1 MARALPA
8 DFFVAPKTKGQ
19 GRNFCGMEAKGK
31 ERIEAAAAAA
41 AGVLRQPRTNKAL
54 VEVGVMEKNPHDLC
68 WAQNIWGKREA
79 AAALGDGWGK

>member
-1 MARALPA
+1 
-8 DFFVAPKTKGQ
+8 
-19 GRNFCGMEAKGK
+19 MEAKGK

-68 WAQNIWGKREA
+68 WARNIWGGKR
-79 AAALGDGWGK
+79 GGGGIGRWVGKIIKDEEEEE